1 MLIRAQL
8 TRRPRDRARHWR
20 VRLGR
25 SGFLLLLGATGCGGS
40 LFVVGEGQ
48 PSSTARTRAEQFFAS
63 VGARF
68 ADPLRDQK
76 YDSAR
81 IRIAN
86 AAFLP
91 SRVWNDTS
99 VWIAQTASRRML
111 YVNGHYADGRYRFEA
126 APSVKPTV
134 RQADS
139 HHVVNLTRLAS
150 GEFAWDTDVAYAVGT
165 ITAADLAAFI
175 RGLIAGAEHRDEQAL
190 RADYRAAIPRTSA
203 ALGQLFSVDS
213 IRVQA
218 LGDRSTEA
226 SFAVSIHPDGV
237 QAQFPNFA
245 RYLRRYFETG
255 RMQWAVTDRA
265 GVPYMECS
273 AVNGRLAFRVRTL
286 AGALMPLS
294 SAATD
299 PPARAAALHSA
310 TELPLPDTLILA
322 GSFSM
327 KVRRFTVGFH
337 AYRGELTLLS
347 SDRERSM
354 SLVTRHEPSW
364 DLPLAAASLLRTPL
378 RRPFQGA
385 GTSFQL
391 GIRDS
396 TGGQTLLYRRLHL
409 EVQESMILRFLG
421 RLGAMAVSDFA
432 GQVEREQ
439 SIWIHEV
446 LMALVADIGAISY
459 PTRELDSR

>member
-1 MLIRAQL
+1 M
-8 TRRPRDRARHWR
+8 
-20 VRLGR
+20 
-25 SGFLLLLGATGCGGS
+25 
-40 LFVVGEGQ
+40 VGEGQ
-48 PSSTARTRAEQFFAS
+48 PATARARAEQFFAS

-81 IRIAN
+81 IRIAS

-99 VWIAQTASRRML
+99 VWIAQTASQRLL
-111 YVNGHYADGRYRFEA
+111 YVNGHYADGRYRFET
-126 APSVKPTV
+126 APSLKATV

-139 HHVVNLTRLAS
+139 HHVISLTRLAS

-175 RGLIAGAEHRDEQAL
+175 GALIAGAEHRDEQTI
-190 RADYRAAIPRTSA
+190 RADYRTTVPRTSA
-203 ALGQLFSVDS
+203 VLGQLFSVDS
-213 IRVQA
+213 IRVQE
-218 LGDRSTEA
+218 LGDRSTVA
-226 SFAVSIHPDGV
+226 SFAVSIHPAGV
-237 QAQFPNFA
+237 QARFPNFA

-273 AVNGRLAFRVRTL
+273 AVNGHMTFRVRTL

-294 SAATD
+294 SAATGQ
-299 PPARAAALHSA
+299 PASASAASPHSA
-310 TELPLPDTLILA
+310 TELPMPDSLILA

-337 AYRGELTLLS
+337 AYRGELALLS
-347 SDRERSM
+347 SNRERSI

-364 DLPLAAASLLRTPL
+364 DLPLAAEHLLRTPL

-396 TGGQTLLYRRLHL
+396 AGAQTLLYRQLHL

-421 RLGAMAVSDFA
+421 RLGAIAVNDFT

-446 LMALVADIGAISY
+446 LTALVADIGAISY
-459 PTRELDSR
+459 PTRDLDFW